1 LRPINSAPPAWLLV
15 FAGNEE
21 QAMDKIDFMNGQIKA
36 LLNFATAVIKAH
48 PSPEI
53 LRHHFEQVAR
63 ADPTS
68 PEGLSISEAY
78 VDGIADIDRQLAVAL
93 EQVVRNAQRREANPD

>member
-1 LRPINSAPPAWLLV
+1 
-15 FAGNEE
+15 
-21 QAMDKIDFMNGQIKA
+21 MDKLDFMNGQIRA
-36 LLNFATAVIKAH
+36 LLNFATAVIKSY

-53 LRHHFEQVAR
+53 LQHHFEQVAR
-63 ADPTS
+63 TDPTS

-93 EQVVRNAQRREANPD
+93 EQVIQNAHRREANPD